1 MVWSTSPW
9 DKEQNTLKM
18 VILGHFL
25 PFYPLKTPKIKILK
39 IEKICWRY
47 HHFTC
52 VYQKPQSYDVAMVP
66 EIWSATD
73 RLFCHYGPFFAFLP
87 QKDKIL
93 KKWKKHLKIIIILQ
107 MFTIN
112 NSHIIYGF
120 SDIEYNW
127 QNFFVILDHFL
138 HFYPTN
144 NPKNQN
150 FEKLK
155 KAPGDIIISH
165 KCTKNQDMLYCSLDM
180 AHIRFNCYFSFWA
193 ILYPFTAL
201 TAQKIKI

>member
-73 RLFCHYGPFFAFLP
+73 RFFCHYGPFFAFLP

-127 QNFFVILDHFL
+127 QIFFVILDHFCTFTPL
-138 HFYPTN
+138 KTKKIKILKNWKKHLEISSFHTSV
-144 NPKNQN
+144 PKI
-150 FEKLK
+150 K
-155 KAPGDIIISH
+155 I
-165 KCTKNQDMLYCSLDM
+165 YCSLDM
-180 AHIRFNCYFSFWA
+180 ARIRFNCYFSFWA
-193 ILYPFTAL
+193 IFYPFTAL

>member
-1 MVWSTSPW
+1 MQQTHVLSLWIIFC
-9 DKEQNTLKM
+9 L
-18 VILGHFL
+18 F
-25 PFYPLKTPKIKILK
+25 TPYL
-39 IEKICWRY
+39 W
-47 HHFTC
+47 T
-52 VYQKPQSYDVAMVP
+52 
-66 EIWSATD
+66 
-73 RLFCHYGPFFAFLP
+73 

-112 NSHIIYGF
+112 NSHIIYSF

-127 QNFFVILDHFL
+127 QIFFVILDHFL
-138 HFYPTN
+138 RFYPTN

-180 AHIRFNCYFSFWA
+180 QRIGFNCYFSFWA
-193 ILYPFTAL
+193 IFYPFTAL
-201 TAQKIKI
+201 TAQKTKI